1 MRRAR
6 RASRAEERIDRLD
19 ARARPVASDARV
31 RSRSDD
37 ARLEGSRTGRLT
49 RSRDRG
55 RSRTASNAAKGRVLS
70 RMEEY
75 VDVERAEDG
84 EVSSAL
90 EVRGDSIERMRRAR
104 SRLCRVMYLAR
115 GFRD

>member
-1 MRRAR
+1 
-6 RASRAEERIDRLD
+6 
-19 ARARPVASDARV
+19 
-31 RSRSDD
+31 
-37 ARLEGSRTGRLT
+37 
-49 RSRDRG
+49 
-55 RSRTASNAAKGRVLS
+55 
-70 RMEEY
+70 MEEY